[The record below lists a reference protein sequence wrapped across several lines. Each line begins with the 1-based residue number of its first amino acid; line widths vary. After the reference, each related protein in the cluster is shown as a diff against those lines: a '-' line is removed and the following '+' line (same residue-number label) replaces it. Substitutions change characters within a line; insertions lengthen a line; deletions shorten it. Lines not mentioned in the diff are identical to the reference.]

1 MISKIK
7 VETFDSEIKENKQCV
22 IRAVHSC
29 RVLDVYWGSIQNDAN
44 LIQYDQHNGTNQRWV
59 FEKVGEYH
67 KIVAVHS
74 NKVLDIYC
82 GLKITA
88 QK

>member
-1 MISKIK
+1 
-7 VETFDSEIKENKQCV
+7 
-22 IRAVHSC
+22 
-29 RVLDVYWGSIQNDAN
+29 VLDVYGGSIQNDAN

-74 NKVLDIYC
+74 NKVLDVYGGSKDNC
-82 GLKITA
+82 SKII
-88 QK
+88 Q